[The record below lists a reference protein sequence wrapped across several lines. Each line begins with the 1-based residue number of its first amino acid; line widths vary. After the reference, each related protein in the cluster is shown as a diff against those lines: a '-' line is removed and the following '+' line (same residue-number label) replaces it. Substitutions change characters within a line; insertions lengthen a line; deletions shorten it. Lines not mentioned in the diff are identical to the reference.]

1 MPEPAN
7 RPASSAPGRPAEPR
21 SAAAQAHRPRAGPR
35 GRRLPPTD
43 RVRAE
48 ALSRPTSRHQ
58 LADGSQAYR
67 NPAGRGAATSPTT
80 TRPAVVVAA
89 TGRPDNQSGLTTGA
103 PARAHILCE
112 RAGA

>member
-35 GRRLPPTD
+35 GRCLPPTD

-80 TRPAVVVAA
+80 TRLAVVVAA
-89 TGRPDNQSGLTTGA
+89 ATGPPDNQSGPTTGP
-103 PARAHILCE
+103 PA
-112 RAGA
+112 